1 MKTKYDVTKHALVPK
16 HVKLSDKDTKEIL
29 SRYNVV
35 VEQLPRIL
43 KSDPAIQQL
52 DVKEKDVIKITR
64 PSPTNIETV
73 FYRRVTNG

>member
-16 HVKLSDKDTKEIL
+16 HAKLNDKDTKEL
-29 SRYNVV
+29 LGKYNVV